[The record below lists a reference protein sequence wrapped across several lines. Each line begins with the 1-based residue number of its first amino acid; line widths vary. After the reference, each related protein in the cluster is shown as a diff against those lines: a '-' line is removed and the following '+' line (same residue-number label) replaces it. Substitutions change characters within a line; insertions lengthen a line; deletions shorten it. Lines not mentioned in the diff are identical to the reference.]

1 MASLASYRAFSKSSG
16 CPVGPARHPHCTLPF
31 HFHVGPVVSSF
42 PYLKQNAISLPLAP
56 RVWISPRLISAGR
69 WGRLVVRR
77 LRIPLLRTWAIKPM
91 RQLLPS
97 SFLSLPRVVVE
108 QAAPPWPNPSCQQPP
123 ALLAAHCALVVH
135 PRHALRA
142 PLLPHLMPPV
152 PRAVSRRAG
161 MGEIGAPPPWFLLVA
176 VDGTSEGVSGGSPG
190 SGGSDAPP
198 QFDDAMLGWSELT
211 ADASPLL
218 WCRYGA

>member
-1 MASLASYRAFSKSSG
+1 MCG
-16 CPVGPARHPHCTLPF
+16 CPVGPTRHSHCTLPF

-56 RVWISPRLISAGR
+56 RVWISLRLISAGR

-161 MGEIGAPPPWFLLVA
+161 MGEIGARVA
-176 VDGTSEGVSGGSPG
+176 MVLAGGRRWDFGGSLWRIAG
-190 SGGSDAPP
+190 IWGKRCPP

-218 WCRYGA
+218 WFRYGA